1 MYHFFREILHFKE
14 SCNLIGQQY
23 FDISILIIYHHAKN
37 KKKAKDPFLRKMP
50 NWRADRQTGRQAGR
64 QADRDR
70 QTEIDRPTNGQTDN
84 DDFIGLSVKRGSNKT
99 VISIRCET
107 TDTGFWF

>member
-1 MYHFFREILHFKE
+1 MQKIRKKLKIHFWEKCRTD
-14 SCNLIGQQY
+14 GQT
-23 FDISILIIYHHAKN
+23 D
-37 KKKAKDPFLRKMP
+37 
-50 NWRADRQTGRQAGR
+50 RQAGR
-64 QADRDR
+64 QTDRDR